1 MQKDSSTVRV
11 EKSCKYYCLF
21 HSQQSVDFTLTTIP
35 ARMKFLAVRVCSV
48 FIYLFLHILR
58 FICFYFTLYI
68 PGESMLT
75 SISLTPFSYNN
86 PANSLISSWLRRR
99 YALRPVR
106 YFSVTSR
113 HSFIFSCRSF
123 RMSRTTSQSVI
134 KHPFSK

>member
-1 MQKDSSTVRV
+1 MYIQLKLNFSQNIILYNFTIWNNYSRSDEIPCRQS
-11 EKSCKYYCLF
+11 LF
-21 HSQQSVDFTLTTIP
+21 CF
-35 ARMKFLAVRVCSV
+35 
-48 FIYLFLHILR
+48 YLFLHILR

>member
-35 ARMKFLAVRVCSV
+35 ARMIPCRQSLFC
-48 FIYLFLHILR
+48 FYLFLHILR